1 MSKIFAIN
9 AGSSSLKFKLFEMP
23 QETEI
28 TSGLFER
35 IGKEDAIF
43 QIQVNGSKNKQV
55 LPILSHKDAIEVLIK
70 SLFDLKIIQDI
81 NEIAGFGHRIVH
93 GGETYKSSV
102 VITTEVAD
110 RIDDLS
116 ELAPL
121 HNPANLQGYQ
131 FFHELFPNSVHV
143 AVFDTAF
150 HSTMDESHY
159 LYPLPYSFYQDLR
172 IRKYGF
178 HGTSHQYISQRVKE
192 LLPDSKRVIC
202 CHLGN
207 GCSMSA
213 ILDGHCVNTT
223 MGFTPLAGLMMGTRT
238 GDIDPSIVTF
248 AMEKTNRSAHEIL
261 DVLNKQSGLLGVS
274 GVSSDMRDVE
284 GAANGGDAR
293 AELAIDMFA
302 IRVAQK
308 IGSYAIDL
316 GGLDTVVFTAG
327 IGENSATIRNRIIDK
342 IKGVFPVVVDQEKN
356 GVRGE
361 DIVIS
366 TPESSIRIAVIPT
379 NEEIMLVRETMQFLP
394 K

>member
-93 GGETYKSSV
+93 GGETYKTSV

-131 FFHELFPNSVHV
+131 IFHELFPNSVHV

-284 GAANGGDAR
+284 GAANSGDAR